1 MFNTIL
7 VAVDGSAAGKRALDA
22 AIEIAKCNAAPLM
35 LLHVIADLPLPQEIV
50 DMIAS
55 GEITESRTEIL
66 TTSAELILQDAQQR
80 CEKADYTNLTTDYI
94 TGDPARKI
102 LEYADKHD
110 AALIVIGHRGL
121 DSQSNMLGS
130 VARKLIN
137 MTQRS
142 CLIVG

>member
-1 MFNTIL
+1 MFNTVL
-7 VAVDGSAAGKRALDA
+7 VAVDGSPAGKRALDA
-22 AIEIAKCNAAPLM
+22 AIDLAKCNNASLL

-50 DMIAS
+50 EMIAS
-55 GEITESRTEIL
+55 GEITESRSEIL
-66 TTSAELILQDAQQR
+66 KTSAELVVQNAKRR
-80 CEKADYTNLTTDYI
+80 CEEAGYIKVTTDYI

-102 LEYADKHD
+102 LDYADTHHAD
-110 AALIVIGHRGL
+110 LIVIGHRGL

-130 VARKLIN
+130 VARKLVN

>member
-7 VAVDGSAAGKRALDA
+7 VAVDGSPAGKRAVDA
-22 AIEIAKCNAAPLM
+22 AIEIARCNAAPLM

-50 DMIAS
+50 GMIAS

-66 TTSAELILQDAQQR
+66 QTSAELILQDAQQR
-80 CEKADYTNLTTDYI
+80 CEKADYINVTTDYL

>member
-7 VAVDGSAAGKRALDA
+7 VAVDGSPAGKRALDA
-22 AIEIAKCNAAPLM
+22 AIDLAKCNNAALM

-50 DMIAS
+50 EMIAS
-55 GEITESRTEIL
+55 GEITESRSEIL
-66 TTSAELILQDAQQR
+66 KTSAELVLQNAKQR
-80 CEKADYTNLTTDYI
+80 CERMDYTNVATDYV

-102 LEYADKHD
+102 LEYAEIHNAD
-110 AALIVIGHRGL
+110 LIVIGHRGL
-121 DSQSNMLGS
+121 DSQSDMLGS

-137 MTQRS
+137 MTLRS

>member
-7 VAVDGSAAGKRALDA
+7 VAVDGSPAGKRALDA
-22 AIEIAKCNAAPLM
+22 AIDIAKCNQASLM

-50 DMIAS
+50 EMIAS
-55 GEITESRTEIL
+55 GEITESRSEIL
-66 TTSAELILQDAQQR
+66 KTSAELVLQNAQRR
-80 CEKADYTNLTTDYI
+80 CEKAGYTNVTTDYI

-102 LEYADKHD
+102 LEYADTHHAD
-110 AALIVIGHRGL
+110 VIVIGHRGL

>member
-7 VAVDGSAAGKRALDA
+7 VAVDGSPAGKRALDA
-22 AIEIAKCNAAPLM
+22 AIEIAKCNAAPLR

-66 TTSAELILQDAQQR
+66 KTSAELILQDAQQR
-80 CEKADYTNLTTDYI
+80 CEKADYTNVTTDYI

-102 LEYADKHD
+102 LEYADQHD

-130 VARKLIN
+130 VVRKLIN

>member
-7 VAVDGSAAGKRALDA
+7 VAVDGSPAGKRALDA
-22 AIEIAKCNAAPLM
+22 AIEIAKCNAARLM
-35 LLHVIADLPLPQEIV
+35 LFHVIADLPLPQDIV

-66 TTSAELILQDAQQR
+66 ETSAELILLGARRR
-80 CEKADYTNLTTDYI
+80 CEAADYTNVTTDYVS
-94 TGDPARKI
+94 GDPARKI
-102 LEYADKHD
+102 LEYADTHD
-110 AALIVIGHRGL
+110 ADLIVIGHRGL
-121 DSQSNMLGS
+121 DSQSDLLGS

-142 CLIVG
+142 CLIIG

>member
-7 VAVDGSAAGKRALDA
+7 VAVDGSPAGKRALDA
-22 AIEIAKCNAAPLM
+22 AIEIAKCNAAPLR

-66 TTSAELILQDAQQR
+66 RTSAELILQDAQQR
-80 CEKADYTNLTTDYI
+80 CEKADYTNVTTDYI

-102 LEYADKHD
+102 LEYADQHD

>member
-7 VAVDGSAAGKRALDA
+7 VAVDGSPAGKRALDA
-22 AIEIAKCNAAPLM
+22 AIEIARCNAAPLM
-35 LLHVIADLPLPQEIV
+35 LLHVIADLPLPPEIV

-55 GEITESRTEIL
+55 GEINESRTEIL

-80 CEKADYTNLTTDYI
+80 CEKADYGNVTTDYI